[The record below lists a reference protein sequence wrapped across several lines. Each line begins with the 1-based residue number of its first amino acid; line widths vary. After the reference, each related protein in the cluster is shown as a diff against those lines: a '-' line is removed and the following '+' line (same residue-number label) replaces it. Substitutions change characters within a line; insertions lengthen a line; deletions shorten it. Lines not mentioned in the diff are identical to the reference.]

1 MSTGPRP
8 AIAAP
13 AADPISHAVEA
24 EKDAQLLK
32 ELSSLTAQA
41 PLEHYFSNLHRTLA
55 KAMNAPILIV
65 GTRDV
70 AAPLGF
76 RPRFRR
82 DLTHADADPVVEQRF
97 VEAALKTGKPVIHG
111 QLGKLPTGGFL
122 RQPESSCG
130 SVMVSPMLL
139 EGRIVGYLAV
149 RNPNEGAFDD
159 RDLERFAAVAQLAA
173 IVIQNDL
180 TVDEAQARRA
190 ELQLMLEATRILA
203 SERDV
208 VRFFEALHGLVAG
221 VMDAQT
227 FWVGLGSWAHGGQIS
242 IPYCVHG
249 RRRIDIPEPIPMK
262 GSVAGNVY
270 REGMPVI
277 VRSPMEW
284 KPYPVIEQGSRDG
297 INSGIVMPLQ
307 NGYRTVGVVSAQSSN
322 LGAYS
327 VRERDLLEVL
337 AQLAAIAIET
347 SRQQSELADVDGSAA
362 PPAVDLESAS

>member
-1 MSTGPRP
+1 MPTGARP
-8 AIAAP
+8 ATAAP
-13 AADPISHAVEA
+13 PADSFSLAVE
-24 EKDAQLLK
+24 ENKDAQLFK

-55 KAMNAPILIV
+55 KVMNAPILIV

-82 DLTHADADPVVEQRF
+82 DLTHADADPVIEQRF

-111 QLGKLPTGGFL
+111 QFGKLPTGGFL
-122 RQPESSCG
+122 RQSEDSCG

-149 RNPNEGAFDD
+149 RNPNDGAFDD
-159 RDLERFAAVAQLAA
+159 RDLERFAAVAHLAA
-173 IVIQNDL
+173 IVVQNDL

-208 VRFFEALHGLVAG
+208 VRFFEALHGLVSG

-227 FWVGLGSWAHGGQIS
+227 FWVGLGSWTNGGRIS
-242 IPYCVHG
+242 IPYCVHD
-249 RRRIDIPEPIPMK
+249 RRRIDIPEPIPMN

-277 VRSPMEW
+277 VRSPSEW
-284 KPYPVIEQGSRDG
+284 RPYPVVEQGSRDG
-297 INSGIVMPLQ
+297 INSGIVMPLL
-307 NGYRTVGVVSAQSSN
+307 NGYRMVGVVSAQSSN
-322 LGAYS
+322 LSAYS

-347 SRQQSELADVDGSAA
+347 SRQQNELADSEGSAA
-362 PPAVDLESAS
+362 SHAGELYSAS